1 MDKVNVRKRDTLKKF
16 FREQNYLAVL
26 LGFALL
32 FINIVLLT
40 KISFVFTPFIVFLKT
55 IFFPVLVAGVLFYI
69 LHPFVSLLEKKGVS
83 RIVSIASIYLI
94 VLGLFVFLVVTVI
107 PIIRDQIDALI
118 NNSPYFGHEIERAT
132 RRLGE
137 SNLFGKIQEN
147 LNIDVA
153 NMVKE
158 YAVAFTKW
166 LASVIGNVTGFSSI
180 LTEIAFTKWLA
191 SVTGNVTGFLSTITK
206 VVLTIVMVPF
216 ILFYLLKDGEQ
227 LPNHF
232 LKFISEQRQ
241 PAAMRILDDMHYA
254 IGSYIRGQIIVS
266 LFIGIMLL
274 IGYLIIGIKY
284 AVLLAILA
292 MIVNIVPYVGP
303 IIAITPA
310 LIIAFIDSPEMVLKV
325 IIVMMVVQL
334 AEGKF
339 ISPQV
344 MGKKLDIHPI
354 TIIFIILTAGNLF
367 GIIGIIL
374 AIPGY
379 ALLKV
384 LVTHGYRFVKLNT

>member
-1 MDKVNVRKRDTLKKF
+1 MVSLEKVNIRKRDKLKKF

-32 FINIVLLT
+32 FINILLLT

-55 IFFPVLVAGVLFYI
+55 IFFPVLLAGVLFYI

-83 RIVSIASIYLI
+83 RIVSIASIYII

-118 NNSPYFGHEIERAT
+118 KNVPYFGHEIERAA
-132 RRLGE
+132 RRFGE
-137 SNLFGKIQEN
+137 SNVLGKIQEN

-153 NMVKE
+153 SIVKD
-158 YAVAFTKW
+158 YTVNFTK
-166 LASVIGNVTGFSSI
+166 SI
-180 LTEIAFTKWLA
+180 S
-191 SVTGNVTGFLSTITK
+191 SVTGNVTGFLSTVTE
-206 VVLTIVMVPF
+206 VVLTFVMVPF

-241 PAAMRILDDMHYA
+241 PAAKNILDDMHYA
-254 IGSYIRGQIIVS
+254 ISSYIRGQIIVS

-303 IIAITPA
+303 VIAITPA
-310 LIIAFIDSPEMVLKV
+310 LIIAFIDSPAMVLKV
-325 IIVMMVVQL
+325 IIVMMIVQL

-367 GIIGIIL
+367 GIMGIIL

-379 ALLKV
+379 AILKV

>member
-1 MDKVNVRKRDTLKKF
+1 MVLLEKVSLRKRDKLKKF
-16 FREQNYLAVL
+16 FREHNYLAVL

-32 FINIVLLT
+32 FINILLLT

-55 IFFPVLVAGVLFYI
+55 IFFPVLLAGVLFYI

-94 VLGLFVFLVVTVI
+94 VIGLFVFLVLTVI
-107 PIIRDQIDALI
+107 PIIKDQIDALI
-118 NNSPYFGHEIERAT
+118 DNLPYFGHEIERAA
-132 RRLGE
+132 RRFGE
-137 SNLFGKIQEN
+137 SNLLGKIQEN
-147 LNIDVA
+147 LNINVA
-153 NMVKE
+153 NMVKD
-158 YAVAFTKW
+158 YTVDFTKS
-166 LASVIGNVTGFSSI
+166 LS
-180 LTEIAFTKWLA
+180 
-191 SVTGNVTGFLSTITK
+191 SVTGNVTGFLSTITE
-206 VVLTIVMVPF
+206 VVLTFVMVPF

-232 LKFISEQRQ
+232 LKFISEQRR

-254 IGSYIRGQIIVS
+254 ISSYIRGQIIVS

-310 LIIAFIDSPEMVLKV
+310 LIIAFIDSPAMVLKV

-367 GIIGIIL
+367 GIMGIIL

-379 ALLKV
+379 AILKV

>member
-1 MDKVNVRKRDTLKKF
+1 MEKVSLRKRDKLKKY
-16 FREQNYLAVL
+16 FREHNYLAVL

-32 FINIVLLT
+32 FINILLLT

-55 IFFPVLVAGVLFYI
+55 IFFPVLLAGVLFYI

-94 VLGLFVFLVVTVI
+94 VIGLFVFLVLTVI
-107 PIIRDQIDALI
+107 PIIKDQIDALI
-118 NNSPYFGHEIERAT
+118 DNLPYFGHEIERAA
-132 RRLGE
+132 RRFGE
-137 SNLFGKIQEN
+137 SNLLGKIQEN

-153 NMVKE
+153 SMVKD
-158 YAVAFTKW
+158 YTVDFTKS
-166 LASVIGNVTGFSSI
+166 LS
-180 LTEIAFTKWLA
+180 
-191 SVTGNVTGFLSTITK
+191 SVTGNVTGFLSTVTE
-206 VVLTIVMVPF
+206 VVLTFVMVPF

-232 LKFISEQRQ
+232 LKFISEQRR

-254 IGSYIRGQIIVS
+254 ISSYIRGQIIVS

-310 LIIAFIDSPEMVLKV
+310 LIIAFIDSPAMVLKV

-367 GIIGIIL
+367 GIMGIIL

-379 ALLKV
+379 AILKV

>member
-1 MDKVNVRKRDTLKKF
+1 MVHLEKVNIRKRDKLKKF
-16 FREQNYLAVL
+16 FKEQNYLAVL

-32 FINIVLLT
+32 FVNILLLT
-40 KISFVFTPFIVFLKT
+40 KISFVFTPFVVFLKT
-55 IFFPVLVAGVLFYI
+55 IFFPVLLAGVLFYI
-69 LHPFVSLLEKKGVS
+69 LHPFVSLLERKGVS
-83 RIVSIASIYLI
+83 RIVSIASIYII
-94 VLGLFVFLVVTVI
+94 VLGLFVFLAVTVI
-107 PIIRDQIDALI
+107 PIIKDQVNALI
-118 NNSPYFGHEIERAT
+118 DNLPYFGHEIERAA
-132 RRLGE
+132 RKFGE
-137 SNLFGKIQEN
+137 SNVIGRMQES

-153 NMVKE
+153 NIVKDSTMN
-158 YAVAFTKW
+158 FTKS
-166 LASVIGNVTGFSSI
+166 LS
-180 LTEIAFTKWLA
+180 
-191 SVTGNVTGFLSTITK
+191 SVTGNVTGFLSTLTE
-206 VVLTIVMVPF
+206 VVLTFVMVPF

-241 PAAMRILDDMHYA
+241 PAAKRILDDMHYA
-254 IGSYIRGQIIVS
+254 ISSYIRGQIIVS
-266 LFIGIMLL
+266 LFIGIMLF

-292 MIVNIVPYVGP
+292 MIVNVVPYVGP

-310 LIIAFIDSPEMVLKV
+310 LIIAFIDSPAMILKV

-367 GIIGIIL
+367 GIMGVIL

-379 ALLKV
+379 AILKV
-384 LVTHGYRFVKLNT
+384 LVTHSYRFVKLNT

>member
-1 MDKVNVRKRDTLKKF
+1 MVSLDKENVRKRDKLKKF

-32 FINIVLLT
+32 FINILLLT

-55 IFFPVLVAGVLFYI
+55 IFFPVLLAGVLFYI

-83 RIVSIASIYLI
+83 RIVSIASIYII

-107 PIIRDQIDALI
+107 PIIKDQIDALI
-118 NNSPYFGHEIERAT
+118 RNLPYFGHEIERAA
-132 RRLGE
+132 RRFGE
-137 SNLFGKIQEN
+137 SNVLGKIQEN

-153 NMVKE
+153 NMVKD
-158 YAVAFTKW
+158 YTVDFTKS
-166 LASVIGNVTGFSSI
+166 LS
-180 LTEIAFTKWLA
+180 
-191 SVTGNVTGFLSTITK
+191 SVTGNVTGFLSTVTE
-206 VVLTIVMVPF
+206 VVLTFVMVPF

-232 LKFISEQRQ
+232 LKFISEQRR
-241 PAAMRILDDMHYA
+241 PAAKNILDDMHYA
-254 IGSYIRGQIIVS
+254 ISSYIRGQIIVS

-303 IIAITPA
+303 VIAITPA
-310 LIIAFIDSPEMVLKV
+310 LIIAFIDSPAMVLKV

-367 GIIGIIL
+367 GIMGVIL

-379 ALLKV
+379 AILKV

>member
-1 MDKVNVRKRDTLKKF
+1 MEKVNIRKRDKLKKF
-16 FREQNYLAVL
+16 FKEQNYLAVL

-32 FINIVLLT
+32 FVNILLLT
-40 KISFVFTPFIVFLKT
+40 KISFVFTPFVVFLKT
-55 IFFPVLVAGVLFYI
+55 IFFPVLLAGVLFYI
-69 LHPFVSLLEKKGVS
+69 LHPFVSLLERKGVS
-83 RIVSIASIYLI
+83 RIVSIASIYII
-94 VLGLFVFLVVTVI
+94 VLGLFVFLAVTVI
-107 PIIRDQIDALI
+107 PIIKDQVNALI
-118 NNSPYFGHEIERAT
+118 DNFPYFGHEIERAA
-132 RRLGE
+132 RKFGE
-137 SNLFGKIQEN
+137 SNVIGRMQES
-147 LNIDVA
+147 LNVDFA
-153 NMVKE
+153 NIVKDSTMN
-158 YAVAFTKW
+158 FTKS
-166 LASVIGNVTGFSSI
+166 LS
-180 LTEIAFTKWLA
+180 
-191 SVTGNVTGFLSTITK
+191 SVTGNVTGFLSTITE
-206 VVLTIVMVPF
+206 VVLTFVMVPF

-241 PAAMRILDDMHYA
+241 PAAKRILDDMHYA
-254 IGSYIRGQIIVS
+254 ISSYIRGQIIVS

-310 LIIAFIDSPEMVLKV
+310 LIIAFIDSPSMVLKV
-325 IIVMMVVQL
+325 IIVMMIVQL

-367 GIIGIIL
+367 GIMGIIL

-379 ALLKV
+379 AILKV

>member
-1 MDKVNVRKRDTLKKF
+1 MFYKALLGLFLIREVVHLEKVNIRKRDKLKKF
-16 FREQNYLAVL
+16 FKEQNYLAVL

-32 FINIVLLT
+32 FVNILLLT
-40 KISFVFTPFIVFLKT
+40 KISFVFTPFVVFLKT
-55 IFFPVLVAGVLFYI
+55 IFFPVLLAGVLFYI
-69 LHPFVSLLEKKGVS
+69 LHPFVSLLERKGVS
-83 RIVSIASIYLI
+83 RIVSIASIYII
-94 VLGLFVFLVVTVI
+94 VFGLFVFLAVTVI
-107 PIIRDQIDALI
+107 PIIKDQVNALI
-118 NNSPYFGHEIERAT
+118 DNLPYFGHEIERAA
-132 RRLGE
+132 RKFGE
-137 SNLFGKIQEN
+137 SNVIGRMQES
-147 LNIDVA
+147 LNVDFA
-153 NMVKE
+153 NIVKDSTMN
-158 YAVAFTKW
+158 FTKS
-166 LASVIGNVTGFSSI
+166 LS
-180 LTEIAFTKWLA
+180 
-191 SVTGNVTGFLSTITK
+191 SVTGNVTGFLSTITE
-206 VVLTIVMVPF
+206 VVLTFVMVPF

-241 PAAMRILDDMHYA
+241 PAAKRILDDMHYA
-254 IGSYIRGQIIVS
+254 ISSYIRGQIIVS

-310 LIIAFIDSPEMVLKV
+310 LIIAFIDSPSMVLKV
-325 IIVMMVVQL
+325 IIVMMIVQL

-367 GIIGIIL
+367 GIMGIIL

-379 ALLKV
+379 AILKV

>member
-1 MDKVNVRKRDTLKKF
+1 MFYKALLGLFLIREVVHLEKVNIRKRDKLKKF
-16 FREQNYLAVL
+16 FKEQNYLAVL

-32 FINIVLLT
+32 FVNILLLT
-40 KISFVFTPFIVFLKT
+40 KISFVFTPFVVFLKT
-55 IFFPVLVAGVLFYI
+55 IFFPVLLAGVLFYI
-69 LHPFVSLLEKKGVS
+69 LHPFVSLLERKGVS
-83 RIVSIASIYLI
+83 RIVSIASIYII
-94 VLGLFVFLVVTVI
+94 VLGLFVFLAVTVI
-107 PIIRDQIDALI
+107 PIIKDQVNALI
-118 NNSPYFGHEIERAT
+118 DNLPYFGHEIERAA
-132 RRLGE
+132 RKFGE
-137 SNLFGKIQEN
+137 SNVIGRMQES
-147 LNIDVA
+147 LNVDFA
-153 NMVKE
+153 NIVKDSTMN
-158 YAVAFTKW
+158 FTKS
-166 LASVIGNVTGFSSI
+166 LS
-180 LTEIAFTKWLA
+180 
-191 SVTGNVTGFLSTITK
+191 SVTGNVTGFLSTITE
-206 VVLTIVMVPF
+206 VVLTFVMVPF

-241 PAAMRILDDMHYA
+241 PAAKRILDDMHYA
-254 IGSYIRGQIIVS
+254 ISSYIRGQIIVS

-310 LIIAFIDSPEMVLKV
+310 LIIAFIDSPAMILKV

-367 GIIGIIL
+367 GIMGIIL

-379 ALLKV
+379 AILKV
-384 LVTHGYRFVKLNT
+384 LVTHSYRFVKLNT

>member
-1 MDKVNVRKRDTLKKF
+1 MVSLDKENVRKRDKLKKF

-32 FINIVLLT
+32 FINILLLT

-55 IFFPVLVAGVLFYI
+55 IFFPVLLAGVLFYI

-118 NNSPYFGHEIERAT
+118 KNVPYFGHEIERAA
-132 RRLGE
+132 RRFGE
-137 SNLFGKIQEN
+137 SNVLGKIQEN

-153 NMVKE
+153 SIVKD
-158 YAVAFTKW
+158 YTVNFTK
-166 LASVIGNVTGFSSI
+166 SI
-180 LTEIAFTKWLA
+180 S
-191 SVTGNVTGFLSTITK
+191 SVTGNVTGFLSTVTE
-206 VVLTIVMVPF
+206 VVLTFVMVPF

-241 PAAMRILDDMHYA
+241 PAAKNILDDMHYA
-254 IGSYIRGQIIVS
+254 ISSYIRGQIIVS

-303 IIAITPA
+303 VIAITPA
-310 LIIAFIDSPEMVLKV
+310 LIIAFIDSPAMVLKV

-367 GIIGIIL
+367 GIMGIIL

-379 ALLKV
+379 AILKV

>member
-1 MDKVNVRKRDTLKKF
+1 MVSLEKINIRKRDKLRKF

-32 FINIVLLT
+32 FINILLLT

-55 IFFPVLVAGVLFYI
+55 IFFPVLLAGVLFYI

-107 PIIRDQIDALI
+107 PIIKDQIDALI
-118 NNSPYFGHEIERAT
+118 DNLPYFGHEIERAA
-132 RRLGE
+132 RRFGE
-137 SNLFGKIQEN
+137 SNLLGKIQEN
-147 LNIDVA
+147 LNINVA

-158 YAVAFTKW
+158 YTVDFTKS
-166 LASVIGNVTGFSSI
+166 LS
-180 LTEIAFTKWLA
+180 
-191 SVTGNVTGFLSTITK
+191 SVTGNVTGFLSTVTE
-206 VVLTIVMVPF
+206 VVLTFVMVPF

-227 LPNHF
+227 LPKHF

-254 IGSYIRGQIIVS
+254 ISSYIRGQIIVS

-310 LIIAFIDSPEMVLKV
+310 LIIAFINSPAMVLKV

-367 GIIGIIL
+367 GIMGIIL

-379 ALLKV
+379 AILKV

>member
-1 MDKVNVRKRDTLKKF
+1 MVHLEKVNIRKRDKLKKF
-16 FREQNYLAVL
+16 FKEQNYLAVL

-32 FINIVLLT
+32 FVNILLLT
-40 KISFVFTPFIVFLKT
+40 KISFVFTPFVVFLKT
-55 IFFPVLVAGVLFYI
+55 IFFPVLLAGVLFYI
-69 LHPFVSLLEKKGVS
+69 LHPFVSLLERKGVS
-83 RIVSIASIYLI
+83 RIVSIASIYII
-94 VLGLFVFLVVTVI
+94 VLGLFVFLAVTVI
-107 PIIRDQIDALI
+107 PIIKDQVNALI
-118 NNSPYFGHEIERAT
+118 DNLPYFGHEIERAA
-132 RRLGE
+132 RKFGE
-137 SNLFGKIQEN
+137 SNVIGRMQES
-147 LNIDVA
+147 LNVDFA
-153 NMVKE
+153 NIVKDSTMN
-158 YAVAFTKW
+158 FTKS
-166 LASVIGNVTGFSSI
+166 LS
-180 LTEIAFTKWLA
+180 
-191 SVTGNVTGFLSTITK
+191 SVTGNVTGFLSTITE
-206 VVLTIVMVPF
+206 VVLTFVMVPF

-241 PAAMRILDDMHYA
+241 PAAKRILDDMHYA
-254 IGSYIRGQIIVS
+254 ISSYIRGQIIVS

-310 LIIAFIDSPEMVLKV
+310 LIIAFIDSPSMVLKV
-325 IIVMMVVQL
+325 IIVMMIVQL

-367 GIIGIIL
+367 GIMGIIL

-379 ALLKV
+379 AILKV

>member
-1 MDKVNVRKRDTLKKF
+1 MFYKALLGLFLIREVVHLEKVNIRKRDKLKKF
-16 FREQNYLAVL
+16 FKEQNYLAVL

-32 FINIVLLT
+32 FVNILLLT
-40 KISFVFTPFIVFLKT
+40 KISFVFTPFVVFLKT
-55 IFFPVLVAGVLFYI
+55 IFFPVLLAGVLFYI
-69 LHPFVSLLEKKGVS
+69 LHPFVSLLERKGVS
-83 RIVSIASIYLI
+83 RIVSIASIYII
-94 VLGLFVFLVVTVI
+94 VLGLFVFLAVTVI
-107 PIIRDQIDALI
+107 PIIKDQVNTLIDNL
-118 NNSPYFGHEIERAT
+118 PYFGHEIERAA
-132 RRLGE
+132 RKFGE
-137 SNLFGKIQEN
+137 SNVIGRMQES
-147 LNIDVA
+147 LNVDFA
-153 NMVKE
+153 NIVKDSTMN
-158 YAVAFTKW
+158 FTKS
-166 LASVIGNVTGFSSI
+166 LS
-180 LTEIAFTKWLA
+180 
-191 SVTGNVTGFLSTITK
+191 SVTGNVTGFLSTITE
-206 VVLTIVMVPF
+206 VVLTFVMVPF

-241 PAAMRILDDMHYA
+241 PAAKRILDDMHYA
-254 IGSYIRGQIIVS
+254 ISSYIRGQIIVS

-310 LIIAFIDSPEMVLKV
+310 LIIAFIDSPSMVLKV
-325 IIVMMVVQL
+325 IIVMMIVQL

-367 GIIGIIL
+367 GIMGIIL

-379 ALLKV
+379 AILKV

>member
-1 MDKVNVRKRDTLKKF
+1 MVSLEKINIRKRDKLRKF

-32 FINIVLLT
+32 FINILLLT

-55 IFFPVLVAGVLFYI
+55 IFFPVLLAGVLFYI

-94 VLGLFVFLVVTVI
+94 VIGLFVFLVVTVI
-107 PIIRDQIDALI
+107 PIIKDQIDALI
-118 NNSPYFGHEIERAT
+118 DNLPYFGHEIEQAA
-132 RRLGE
+132 RRFGE
-137 SNLFGKIQEN
+137 SNLLGKIQEN
-147 LNIDVA
+147 LNINVA
-153 NMVKE
+153 NMVKD
-158 YAVAFTKW
+158 YTVDFTKS
-166 LASVIGNVTGFSSI
+166 LS
-180 LTEIAFTKWLA
+180 
-191 SVTGNVTGFLSTITK
+191 SVTGNVTGFLSTVTE
-206 VVLTIVMVPF
+206 VVLTFVMVPF

-254 IGSYIRGQIIVS
+254 ISSYIRGQIIVS

-310 LIIAFIDSPEMVLKV
+310 LIIAFIDSPAMVLKV

-367 GIIGIIL
+367 GIMGIIL

-379 ALLKV
+379 AILKV

>member
-1 MDKVNVRKRDTLKKF
+1 MFYKALLGLFLIREVVHLEKVNIRKRDKLKKF
-16 FREQNYLAVL
+16 FKEQNYLAVL

-32 FINIVLLT
+32 FVNILLLT
-40 KISFVFTPFIVFLKT
+40 KISFVFTPFVVFLKT
-55 IFFPVLVAGVLFYI
+55 IFFPVLLAGVLFYI
-69 LHPFVSLLEKKGVS
+69 LHPFVSLLERKGVS
-83 RIVSIASIYLI
+83 RIVSIASIYII
-94 VLGLFVFLVVTVI
+94 VLGLFVFLAVTVI
-107 PIIRDQIDALI
+107 PIIKDQVNALI
-118 NNSPYFGHEIERAT
+118 DNLPYFGHEIERAA
-132 RRLGE
+132 RKFGDSNVIGRMQE
-137 SNLFGKIQEN
+137 S
-147 LNIDVA
+147 LNVDFA
-153 NMVKE
+153 NIVKDSTMN
-158 YAVAFTKW
+158 FTKS
-166 LASVIGNVTGFSSI
+166 LS
-180 LTEIAFTKWLA
+180 
-191 SVTGNVTGFLSTITK
+191 SVTGNVTGFLSTITE
-206 VVLTIVMVPF
+206 VVLTFVMVPF

-241 PAAMRILDDMHYA
+241 PAAKRILDDMHYA
-254 IGSYIRGQIIVS
+254 ISSYIRGQIIVS

-310 LIIAFIDSPEMVLKV
+310 LIIAFIDSPSMVLKV
-325 IIVMMVVQL
+325 IIVMMIVQL

-367 GIIGIIL
+367 GIMGIIL

-379 ALLKV
+379 AILKV

>member
-1 MDKVNVRKRDTLKKF
+1 MEKINIRKRDKLRKF

-32 FINIVLLT
+32 FINILLLT

-55 IFFPVLVAGVLFYI
+55 IFFPVLLAGVLFYI

-107 PIIRDQIDALI
+107 PIIKDQIDALI
-118 NNSPYFGHEIERAT
+118 DNLPYFGHEIEQAA
-132 RRLGE
+132 RRFGE
-137 SNLFGKIQEN
+137 SNLLGKIQEN
-147 LNIDVA
+147 LNINVA

-158 YAVAFTKW
+158 YTVDFTKS
-166 LASVIGNVTGFSSI
+166 LS
-180 LTEIAFTKWLA
+180 
-191 SVTGNVTGFLSTITK
+191 SVTGNVTGFLSTITE
-206 VVLTIVMVPF
+206 VVLTFVMVPF

-254 IGSYIRGQIIVS
+254 ISSYIRGQIIVS
-266 LFIGIMLL
+266 LF
-274 IGYLIIGIKY
+274 IGIKY

-310 LIIAFIDSPEMVLKV
+310 LIIAFIDSPAMVLKV

-367 GIIGIIL
+367 GIMGIIL

-379 ALLKV
+379 AILKV

>member
-1 MDKVNVRKRDTLKKF
+1 MFYKALLGLFLIREVVHLEKVNIRKRDKLKKF
-16 FREQNYLAVL
+16 FKEQNYLAVL

-32 FINIVLLT
+32 FVNILLLT
-40 KISFVFTPFIVFLKT
+40 KISFVFTPFVVFLKT
-55 IFFPVLVAGVLFYI
+55 IFFPVLLAGVLFYI
-69 LHPFVSLLEKKGVS
+69 LHPFVSLLERKGVS
-83 RIVSIASIYLI
+83 RIVSIASIYII
-94 VLGLFVFLVVTVI
+94 VLGLFVFLAVTVI
-107 PIIRDQIDALI
+107 PIIKDQVNALI
-118 NNSPYFGHEIERAT
+118 DNLPYFGHEIERAA
-132 RRLGE
+132 RKFGE
-137 SNLFGKIQEN
+137 SNVIGRMQES
-147 LNIDVA
+147 LNIDFA
-153 NMVKE
+153 NIVKDSTMN
-158 YAVAFTKW
+158 FTKS
-166 LASVIGNVTGFSSI
+166 LS
-180 LTEIAFTKWLA
+180 
-191 SVTGNVTGFLSTITK
+191 SVTGNVTGFLSTLTE
-206 VVLTIVMVPF
+206 VVLTFVMVPF

-241 PAAMRILDDMHYA
+241 PAAKRILDDMHYA
-254 IGSYIRGQIIVS
+254 ISSYIRGQIIVS
-266 LFIGIMLL
+266 LFIGIMLF

-310 LIIAFIDSPEMVLKV
+310 LIIAFIDSPAMILKV

-367 GIIGIIL
+367 GIMGIIL

-379 ALLKV
+379 AILKV
-384 LVTHGYRFVKLNT
+384 LVTHSYRFVKLNT

>member
-1 MDKVNVRKRDTLKKF
+1 MEKINIRKRDKLRKF

-32 FINIVLLT
+32 FINILLLT

-55 IFFPVLVAGVLFYI
+55 IFFPVLLAGVLFYI

-107 PIIRDQIDALI
+107 PIIKDQIDALI
-118 NNSPYFGHEIERAT
+118 DNLPYFGHEIEQAA
-132 RRLGE
+132 RRFGE
-137 SNLFGKIQEN
+137 SNSLGKIQEN
-147 LNIDVA
+147 LNINVA
-153 NMVKE
+153 NMVKD
-158 YAVAFTKW
+158 YTVDFTKS
-166 LASVIGNVTGFSSI
+166 LS
-180 LTEIAFTKWLA
+180 
-191 SVTGNVTGFLSTITK
+191 SVTGNVTGFLSTITE
-206 VVLTIVMVPF
+206 VVLTFVMVPF

-254 IGSYIRGQIIVS
+254 ISSYIRGQIIVS

-310 LIIAFIDSPEMVLKV
+310 LIIAFIDSPAMVLKV

-367 GIIGIIL
+367 GIMGIIL

-379 ALLKV
+379 AILKV

>member
-1 MDKVNVRKRDTLKKF
+1 MVSLEKINIRKRDKLKKF
-16 FREQNYLAVL
+16 FREHNYLAVL

-32 FINIVLLT
+32 FINILLLT

-55 IFFPVLVAGVLFYI
+55 IFFPVLLAGVLFYI

-83 RIVSIASIYLI
+83 RIVSIASIYII

-107 PIIRDQIDALI
+107 PIIKDQIDALI
-118 NNSPYFGHEIERAT
+118 DNLPYFGHEIERAA
-132 RRLGE
+132 RRFGE
-137 SNLFGKIQEN
+137 SNLLGKIQEN
-147 LNIDVA
+147 LDIDVA
-153 NMVKE
+153 GMVKD
-158 YAVAFTKW
+158 YTVDFTKS
-166 LASVIGNVTGFSSI
+166 LS
-180 LTEIAFTKWLA
+180 
-191 SVTGNVTGFLSTITK
+191 SVTGNVTGFLSTVTE
-206 VVLTIVMVPF
+206 VVLTFVMVPF

-232 LKFISEQRQ
+232 LKFISEQRR

-254 IGSYIRGQIIVS
+254 ISSYIRGQIIVS

-310 LIIAFIDSPEMVLKV
+310 LIIAFIDSPSMVLKV
-325 IIVMMVVQL
+325 IIVMMIVQL

-367 GIIGIIL
+367 GIMGIIL

-379 ALLKV
+379 AILKV

>member
-1 MDKVNVRKRDTLKKF
+1 MVHLEKVNIRKRDKLKKF
-16 FREQNYLAVL
+16 FKEQNYLAVL

-32 FINIVLLT
+32 FVNILLLT
-40 KISFVFTPFIVFLKT
+40 KISFVFTPFVVFLKT
-55 IFFPVLVAGVLFYI
+55 IFFPVLLAGVLFYI
-69 LHPFVSLLEKKGVS
+69 LHPFVSLLERKGVS
-83 RIVSIASIYLI
+83 RIVSIASIYIL
-94 VLGLFVFLVVTVI
+94 VLGLFVFLAVTVI
-107 PIIRDQIDALI
+107 PIIKDQVNALI
-118 NNSPYFGHEIERAT
+118 DNLPYFGHEIERAA
-132 RRLGE
+132 RKFGE
-137 SNLFGKIQEN
+137 SNVIGRMQES

-153 NMVKE
+153 NIVKDSTMN
-158 YAVAFTKW
+158 FTKS
-166 LASVIGNVTGFSSI
+166 LS
-180 LTEIAFTKWLA
+180 
-191 SVTGNVTGFLSTITK
+191 SVTGNVTGFLSTLTE
-206 VVLTIVMVPF
+206 VVLTFVMVPF

-241 PAAMRILDDMHYA
+241 PAAKRILDDMHYA
-254 IGSYIRGQIIVS
+254 ISSYIRGQIIVS
-266 LFIGIMLL
+266 LFIGIMLF

-292 MIVNIVPYVGP
+292 MIVNVVPYVGP
-303 IIAITPA
+303 VIAITPA
-310 LIIAFIDSPEMVLKV
+310 LIIAFIDSPAMILKV

-367 GIIGIIL
+367 GIMGVIL

-379 ALLKV
+379 AILKV
-384 LVTHGYRFVKLNT
+384 LVTHSYRFVKLNT

>member
-1 MDKVNVRKRDTLKKF
+1 MFYKALLGLFLIREVVHLEKVNIRKRDKLKKF
-16 FREQNYLAVL
+16 FKEQNYLAVL

-32 FINIVLLT
+32 FVNILLLT
-40 KISFVFTPFIVFLKT
+40 KISFVFTPFVVFLKT
-55 IFFPVLVAGVLFYI
+55 IFFPVLLAGVLFYI
-69 LHPFVSLLEKKGVS
+69 LHPFVSLLERKGVS
-83 RIVSIASIYLI
+83 RIVSIASIYII
-94 VLGLFVFLVVTVI
+94 VLGLFVFLAVTVI
-107 PIIRDQIDALI
+107 PIIKDQVNALI
-118 NNSPYFGHEIERAT
+118 DNLPYFGHEIERAA
-132 RRLGE
+132 RKFGE
-137 SNLFGKIQEN
+137 SNVIGRMQES
-147 LNIDVA
+147 LNIDFA
-153 NMVKE
+153 NIVKDSTMN
-158 YAVAFTKW
+158 FTKS
-166 LASVIGNVTGFSSI
+166 LS
-180 LTEIAFTKWLA
+180 
-191 SVTGNVTGFLSTITK
+191 SVTGNVTGFLSTITE
-206 VVLTIVMVPF
+206 VVLTFVMVPF

-241 PAAMRILDDMHYA
+241 PAAKRILDDMHYA
-254 IGSYIRGQIIVS
+254 ISSYIRGQIIVS

-310 LIIAFIDSPEMVLKV
+310 LIIAFIDSPAMILKV

-367 GIIGIIL
+367 GIMGIIL

-379 ALLKV
+379 AILKV
-384 LVTHGYRFVKLNT
+384 LVTHSYRFVKLNT

>member
-1 MDKVNVRKRDTLKKF
+1 MVSLDRENVRKRDKLKKF

-32 FINIVLLT
+32 FINILLLT

-55 IFFPVLVAGVLFYI
+55 IFFPVLLAGVLFYI

-83 RIVSIASIYLI
+83 RIVSIASIYII

-107 PIIRDQIDALI
+107 PIIKDQIDALI
-118 NNSPYFGHEIERAT
+118 RNLPYFGHEIERAA
-132 RRLGE
+132 RRFGE
-137 SNLFGKIQEN
+137 SNVLGKIQEN

-153 NMVKE
+153 NMVKD
-158 YAVAFTKW
+158 YTVDFTKS
-166 LASVIGNVTGFSSI
+166 LS
-180 LTEIAFTKWLA
+180 
-191 SVTGNVTGFLSTITK
+191 SVTGNVTGFLSTVTE
-206 VVLTIVMVPF
+206 VVLTFVMVPF

-232 LKFISEQRQ
+232 LKFISEQRR
-241 PAAMRILDDMHYA
+241 PAAKNILDDMHYA
-254 IGSYIRGQIIVS
+254 ISSYIRGQIIVS

-303 IIAITPA
+303 VIAITPA
-310 LIIAFIDSPEMVLKV
+310 LIIAFIDSPAMVLKV

-367 GIIGIIL
+367 GIMGIIL

-379 ALLKV
+379 AILKV
-384 LVTHGYRFVKLNT
+384 LVTHSYRFVKLNT

>member
-1 MDKVNVRKRDTLKKF
+1 VVHLEKVNIRKRDKLKKF
-16 FREQNYLAVL
+16 FKEQNYLAVL

-32 FINIVLLT
+32 FVNILLLT
-40 KISFVFTPFIVFLKT
+40 KISFVFTPFVVFLKT
-55 IFFPVLVAGVLFYI
+55 IFFPVLLAGVLFYI
-69 LHPFVSLLEKKGVS
+69 LHPFVSLLERKGVS
-83 RIVSIASIYLI
+83 RIVSIASIYIL
-94 VLGLFVFLVVTVI
+94 VLGLFVFLAVTVI
-107 PIIRDQIDALI
+107 PIIKDQVNALI
-118 NNSPYFGHEIERAT
+118 DNLPYFGHEIERAA
-132 RRLGE
+132 RKFGE
-137 SNLFGKIQEN
+137 SNVIGRMQES

-153 NMVKE
+153 NIVKDSTMN
-158 YAVAFTKW
+158 FTKS
-166 LASVIGNVTGFSSI
+166 LS
-180 LTEIAFTKWLA
+180 
-191 SVTGNVTGFLSTITK
+191 SVTGNVTGFLSTLTE
-206 VVLTIVMVPF
+206 VVLTFVMVPF

-241 PAAMRILDDMHYA
+241 PAAKRILDDMHYA
-254 IGSYIRGQIIVS
+254 ISSYIRGQIIVS
-266 LFIGIMLL
+266 LFIGIMLF

-284 AVLLAILA
+284 AVLLAVLA
-292 MIVNIVPYVGP
+292 MIVNVVPYVGP

-310 LIIAFIDSPEMVLKV
+310 LIIAFIDSPAMILKV
-325 IIVMMVVQL
+325 IIVMIVVQL

-367 GIIGIIL
+367 GIMGIIL

-379 ALLKV
+379 AILKV
-384 LVTHGYRFVKLNT
+384 LVTHSYRFVKLNT

>member
-1 MDKVNVRKRDTLKKF
+1 VVLLEKVSLRKRDKLKKF
-16 FREQNYLAVL
+16 FREHNYLAVL

-32 FINIVLLT
+32 FINILLLT

-55 IFFPVLVAGVLFYI
+55 IFFPVLLAGVLFYI

-94 VLGLFVFLVVTVI
+94 VIGLFVFLVLTVI
-107 PIIRDQIDALI
+107 PIIKDQIDALI
-118 NNSPYFGHEIERAT
+118 DNLPYFGHEIERAA
-132 RRLGE
+132 RRFGE
-137 SNLFGKIQEN
+137 SNLLGKIQEN
-147 LNIDVA
+147 LNINVA
-153 NMVKE
+153 NMVKD
-158 YAVAFTKW
+158 YTVDFTKS
-166 LASVIGNVTGFSSI
+166 LS
-180 LTEIAFTKWLA
+180 
-191 SVTGNVTGFLSTITK
+191 SVTGNVTGFLSTVTE
-206 VVLTIVMVPF
+206 VVLTFVMVPF

-232 LKFISEQRQ
+232 LKFISEQRR

-254 IGSYIRGQIIVS
+254 ISSYIRGQIIVS

-310 LIIAFIDSPEMVLKV
+310 LIIAFIDSPAMVLKV

-367 GIIGIIL
+367 GIMGIIL

-379 ALLKV
+379 AILKV

>member
-1 MDKVNVRKRDTLKKF
+1 MFYKALLGLFLIREVVHLEKVNIRKRDKLKKF
-16 FREQNYLAVL
+16 FKEQNYLAVL

-32 FINIVLLT
+32 FVNILLLT
-40 KISFVFTPFIVFLKT
+40 KISFVFTPFVVFLKT
-55 IFFPVLVAGVLFYI
+55 IFFPVLLAGVLFYI
-69 LHPFVSLLEKKGVS
+69 LHPFVSLLERKGVS
-83 RIVSIASIYLI
+83 RIVSIASIYII
-94 VLGLFVFLVVTVI
+94 VLGLFVFLAVTVI
-107 PIIRDQIDALI
+107 PIIKDQVNALI
-118 NNSPYFGHEIERAT
+118 DNLPYFGHEIERAA
-132 RRLGE
+132 RKFGE
-137 SNLFGKIQEN
+137 SNVIGRMQES

-153 NMVKE
+153 NIVKDSTMN
-158 YAVAFTKW
+158 FTKS
-166 LASVIGNVTGFSSI
+166 LS
-180 LTEIAFTKWLA
+180 
-191 SVTGNVTGFLSTITK
+191 SVTGNVTGFLSTLTE
-206 VVLTIVMVPF
+206 VVLTFVMVPF

-241 PAAMRILDDMHYA
+241 PAAKRILDDMHYA
-254 IGSYIRGQIIVS
+254 ISSYIRGQIIVS

-310 LIIAFIDSPEMVLKV
+310 LIIAFIDSPSMVLKV
-325 IIVMMVVQL
+325 IIVMMIVQL

-367 GIIGIIL
+367 GIMGIIL

-379 ALLKV
+379 AILKV
-384 LVTHGYRFVKLNT
+384 LVTHSYRFVKLNT

>member
-1 MDKVNVRKRDTLKKF
+1 MFYKALLGLFLIREVVHLEKLNIRKRDKLKKF
-16 FREQNYLAVL
+16 FKEQNYLAVL

-32 FINIVLLT
+32 FVNILLLT
-40 KISFVFTPFIVFLKT
+40 KISFVFTPFVVFLKT
-55 IFFPVLVAGVLFYI
+55 IFFPVLLAGVLFYI
-69 LHPFVSLLEKKGVS
+69 LHPFVSLLERKGVS
-83 RIVSIASIYLI
+83 RIVSIASIYII
-94 VLGLFVFLVVTVI
+94 VLGLFVFLAVTVI
-107 PIIRDQIDALI
+107 PIIKDQVNALI
-118 NNSPYFGHEIERAT
+118 DNLPYFGHEIERAA
-132 RRLGE
+132 RKFGE
-137 SNLFGKIQEN
+137 SNVIGRMQES
-147 LNIDVA
+147 LNIDFA
-153 NMVKE
+153 NIVKDSTMN
-158 YAVAFTKW
+158 FTKS
-166 LASVIGNVTGFSSI
+166 LS
-180 LTEIAFTKWLA
+180 
-191 SVTGNVTGFLSTITK
+191 SVTGNVTGFLSTITE
-206 VVLTIVMVPF
+206 VVLTFVMVPF

-241 PAAMRILDDMHYA
+241 PAAKRILDDMHYA
-254 IGSYIRGQIIVS
+254 ISSYIRGQIIVS

-310 LIIAFIDSPEMVLKV
+310 LIIAFIDSPSMVLKV
-325 IIVMMVVQL
+325 IIVMMIVQL

-367 GIIGIIL
+367 GIMGIIL

-379 ALLKV
+379 AILKV

>member
-1 MDKVNVRKRDTLKKF
+1 MVSLEKINIRKRDKLKKF
-16 FREQNYLAVL
+16 FREHNYLAVL

-32 FINIVLLT
+32 FINILLLT

-55 IFFPVLVAGVLFYI
+55 IFFPVLLAGVLFYI

-94 VLGLFVFLVVTVI
+94 VIGLFVFLVLTVI
-107 PIIRDQIDALI
+107 PIIKDQIDALI
-118 NNSPYFGHEIERAT
+118 DNLPYFGHEIERAA
-132 RRLGE
+132 RRFGE
-137 SNLFGKIQEN
+137 SNLLGKIQEN
-147 LNIDVA
+147 LNINVA
-153 NMVKE
+153 NMVKD
-158 YAVAFTKW
+158 YTVDFTKS
-166 LASVIGNVTGFSSI
+166 LS
-180 LTEIAFTKWLA
+180 
-191 SVTGNVTGFLSTITK
+191 SVTGNVTGFLSTITE
-206 VVLTIVMVPF
+206 VVLTFVMVPF

-232 LKFISEQRQ
+232 LKFISEQRR

-254 IGSYIRGQIIVS
+254 ISSYIRGQIIVS

-310 LIIAFIDSPEMVLKV
+310 LIIAFIDSPAMVLKV

-367 GIIGIIL
+367 GIMGVIL

-379 ALLKV
+379 AILKV

>member
-1 MDKVNVRKRDTLKKF
+1 VVHLEKVNIRKRDKLKKF
-16 FREQNYLAVL
+16 FKEQNYLAVL
-26 LGFALL
+26 LGFTLL
-32 FINIVLLT
+32 FVNILLLT
-40 KISFVFTPFIVFLKT
+40 KISFVFTPFVVFLKT
-55 IFFPVLVAGVLFYI
+55 IFFPVLLAGVLFYI
-69 LHPFVSLLEKKGVS
+69 LHPFVSLLERKGVS
-83 RIVSIASIYLI
+83 RIVSIASIYII
-94 VLGLFVFLVVTVI
+94 VLGLFVFLAVTVI
-107 PIIRDQIDALI
+107 PIIKDQVNALI
-118 NNSPYFGHEIERAT
+118 DNLPYFGHEIERAA
-132 RRLGE
+132 RKFGE
-137 SNLFGKIQEN
+137 SNVIGRMQGS
-147 LNIDVA
+147 LNIDFA
-153 NMVKE
+153 NIVKDSTMN
-158 YAVAFTKW
+158 FTKS
-166 LASVIGNVTGFSSI
+166 LS
-180 LTEIAFTKWLA
+180 
-191 SVTGNVTGFLSTITK
+191 SVTGNVTGFLSTLTE
-206 VVLTIVMVPF
+206 VVLTFVMVPF

-241 PAAMRILDDMHYA
+241 PAAKRILDDMHYA
-254 IGSYIRGQIIVS
+254 ISSYIRGQIIVS

-310 LIIAFIDSPEMVLKV
+310 LIIAFIDSPAMVLKV

-367 GIIGIIL
+367 GIMGIIL

-379 ALLKV
+379 AILKV
-384 LVTHGYRFVKLNT
+384 LVTHSYRFVKLNT

>member
-1 MDKVNVRKRDTLKKF
+1 MFYKALLGLFLIREVVHLEKVNIRKRDKLKKF
-16 FREQNYLAVL
+16 FKEQNYLAVL

-32 FINIVLLT
+32 FVNILLLT
-40 KISFVFTPFIVFLKT
+40 KISFVFTPFVVFLKT
-55 IFFPVLVAGVLFYI
+55 IFFPVLLAGVLFYI
-69 LHPFVSLLEKKGVS
+69 LHPFVSLLERKGVS
-83 RIVSIASIYLI
+83 RIVSIASIYII
-94 VLGLFVFLVVTVI
+94 VLGLFVFLAVTVI
-107 PIIRDQIDALI
+107 PIIKDQVNALI
-118 NNSPYFGHEIERAT
+118 DNLPYFGHEIERAA
-132 RRLGE
+132 RKFGE
-137 SNLFGKIQEN
+137 SNVIGRMQES
-147 LNIDVA
+147 LNIDFA
-153 NMVKE
+153 NIVKDSTMN
-158 YAVAFTKW
+158 FTKS
-166 LASVIGNVTGFSSI
+166 LS
-180 LTEIAFTKWLA
+180 
-191 SVTGNVTGFLSTITK
+191 SVTGNVTGFLSTITE
-206 VVLTIVMVPF
+206 VVLTFVMVPF

-241 PAAMRILDDMHYA
+241 PAAKRILDDMHYA
-254 IGSYIRGQIIVS
+254 ISSYIRGQIIVS
-266 LFIGIMLL
+266 LFIGIMLF

-310 LIIAFIDSPEMVLKV
+310 LIIAFIDSPAMILKV

-367 GIIGIIL
+367 GIMGIIL

-379 ALLKV
+379 AILKV
-384 LVTHGYRFVKLNT
+384 LVTHSYRFVKLNT

>member
-1 MDKVNVRKRDTLKKF
+1 MEKINIRKRDKLKKF
-16 FREQNYLAVL
+16 FREHNYLAVL

-32 FINIVLLT
+32 FIHILLLT

-55 IFFPVLVAGVLFYI
+55 IFFPVLLAGVLFYI

-94 VLGLFVFLVVTVI
+94 VIGLFVFLVLTVI
-107 PIIRDQIDALI
+107 PIIKDQIDALI
-118 NNSPYFGHEIERAT
+118 DNLPYFGHEIERAA
-132 RRLGE
+132 RRFGE
-137 SNLFGKIQEN
+137 SNLLGKIQEN

-153 NMVKE
+153 SMVKD
-158 YAVAFTKW
+158 YTVDFTKS
-166 LASVIGNVTGFSSI
+166 LS
-180 LTEIAFTKWLA
+180 
-191 SVTGNVTGFLSTITK
+191 SVTGNVTGFLSTVTE
-206 VVLTIVMVPF
+206 VVLTFVMVPF

-254 IGSYIRGQIIVS
+254 ISSYIRGQIIVS

-310 LIIAFIDSPEMVLKV
+310 LIIAFIDSPGMVLKV

-367 GIIGIIL
+367 GIMGIIL

-379 ALLKV
+379 AILKV

>member
-1 MDKVNVRKRDTLKKF
+1 MFYKALLGLFLIREVVHLEKVNIRKRDKLKKF
-16 FREQNYLAVL
+16 FKEQNYLAVL

-32 FINIVLLT
+32 FVNILLLT
-40 KISFVFTPFIVFLKT
+40 KISFVFTPFVVFLKT
-55 IFFPVLVAGVLFYI
+55 IFFPVLLAGVLFYI
-69 LHPFVSLLEKKGVS
+69 LHPFVSLLERKGVS
-83 RIVSIASIYLI
+83 RIVSIASIYII
-94 VLGLFVFLVVTVI
+94 VLGLFVFLAVTVI
-107 PIIRDQIDALI
+107 PIIKDQVNALI
-118 NNSPYFGHEIERAT
+118 DNLPYFGHEIERAA
-132 RRLGE
+132 RKFGE
-137 SNLFGKIQEN
+137 SNVIGRMQES

-153 NMVKE
+153 NIVKDSTMN
-158 YAVAFTKW
+158 FTKS
-166 LASVIGNVTGFSSI
+166 LS
-180 LTEIAFTKWLA
+180 
-191 SVTGNVTGFLSTITK
+191 SVTGNVTGFLSTLTE
-206 VVLTIVMVPF
+206 VVLTFVMVPF

-241 PAAMRILDDMHYA
+241 PAAKRILDDMHYA
-254 IGSYIRGQIIVS
+254 ISSYIRGQIIVS
-266 LFIGIMLL
+266 LFIGIMLF

-292 MIVNIVPYVGP
+292 MIVNVVPYVGP
-303 IIAITPA
+303 VIAITPA
-310 LIIAFIDSPEMVLKV
+310 LIIAFIDSPAMILKV

-367 GIIGIIL
+367 GIMGVIL

-379 ALLKV
+379 AILKV
-384 LVTHGYRFVKLNT
+384 LVTHSYRFVKLNT

>member
-1 MDKVNVRKRDTLKKF
+1 MEKINIRKRDKLKKF
-16 FREQNYLAVL
+16 FREHNYLAVL

-32 FINIVLLT
+32 FINILLLT

-55 IFFPVLVAGVLFYI
+55 IFFPVLLAGVLFYI

-94 VLGLFVFLVVTVI
+94 VIGLFVFLVLTVI
-107 PIIRDQIDALI
+107 PIIKDQIDALI
-118 NNSPYFGHEIERAT
+118 DNLPYFGHEIERAAL
-132 RRLGE
+132 RFGE
-137 SNLFGKIQEN
+137 SNLLGKIQEN

-153 NMVKE
+153 SMVKD
-158 YAVAFTKW
+158 YTVDFTKS
-166 LASVIGNVTGFSSI
+166 LS
-180 LTEIAFTKWLA
+180 
-191 SVTGNVTGFLSTITK
+191 SVTGNVTGFLSTITE
-206 VVLTIVMVPF
+206 VVLTFVMVPF

-232 LKFISEQRQ
+232 LKFISEQRR

-254 IGSYIRGQIIVS
+254 ISSYIRGQIIVS

-310 LIIAFIDSPEMVLKV
+310 LIIAFIDSPGMVLKV

-367 GIIGIIL
+367 GIMGIIL

-379 ALLKV
+379 AILKV